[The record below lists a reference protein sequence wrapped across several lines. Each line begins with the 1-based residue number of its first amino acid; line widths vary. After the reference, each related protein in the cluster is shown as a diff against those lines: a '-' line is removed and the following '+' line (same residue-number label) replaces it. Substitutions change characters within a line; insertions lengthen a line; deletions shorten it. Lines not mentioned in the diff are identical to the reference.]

1 MQANPGK
8 SSHRNP
14 LRFNDLELAVSHP
27 RPPQHPLRLGD
38 GRRDL
43 PHRPDLRRHGRRAR
57 RLHRAPAEGIR
68 LDHGGDFLGAVDPL
82 HPVRADGAV
91 RRRADEPL
99 RPAQCDAVG
108 AVDRRVGPRR
118 LAGDDAGLAPDAAM
132 GRGDRAR
139 HRHDGAGAGGDDR
152 RALVRGPA
160 RPCGRHSHRERR
172 HRAARFPA
180 AIGEPDRCLWL
191 AARAGFG
198 VRHAGRGRLR
208 RADDHA

>member
-1 MQANPGK
+1 MAFK
-8 SSHRNP
+8 SDADHVRMRKPIQQILPHRNP
-14 LRFNDLELAVSHP
+14 LRPNDLELAVSRP

-43 PHRPDLRRHGRRAR
+43 PHRPDLGRHGRRAR
-57 RLHRAPAEGIR
+57 RLHRAAAEGIR

-108 AVDRRVGPRR
+108 AAGRRIRPRRV
-118 LAGDDAGLAPDAAM
+118 AGDDAGLAPDAAV

-139 HRHDGAGAGGDDR
+139 HRHDGAGAGRDDC
-152 RALVRGPA
+152 RALVRGAA
-160 RPCGRHSHRERR
+160 RPRGRHPHRERR
-172 HRAARFPA
+172 DRAACLPA
-180 AIGEPDRCLWL
+180 AVGKPDRCTM
-191 AARAGFG
+191 AGG
-198 VRHAGRGRLR
+198 SRWRWSA
-208 RADDHA
+208 